1 MKTKILILLKT
12 FDGGTGTFVSDLLT
26 IKNKISFK
34 VACLEK
40 SNTKGTK
47 NIYFFANNEL
57 YPDQYVVSG
66 KLIMRL
72 YREILWFQEIC
83 KAYRPDIILTI
94 DAHCLLLATVCKL
107 FLDSKI
113 KLIAT
118 IHNNLEAVVN
128 HKAPLYLKTLINKLI
143 SMALNRADKT
153 ICVSKGLAKNLF
165 IKYKLH
171 TEPQVIYYGLSN
183 KYANNIAQKPKNLV
197 DSKKRIILSVGR
209 FVAQKDFATI
219 IRAFSLLVK
228 HKNNSELWLVGD
240 GPQKQELIN
249 LVSKLKIIDKV
260 KFLGWKQE
268 LLSIY
273 RKADIFVFA
282 SNWEGFGYVILEA
295 MSQGLPVIATDTKFG
310 PREIIK
316 RNKNGLLVS
325 KHNYKKLTDATILV
339 LNTTNNYQKFSIK
352 SLERSVWFSLANM
365 KTQYKKLFS
374 ILKYEGFN

>member
-12 FDGGTGTFVSDLLT
+12 FDGGTGTFVNDLLMM
-26 IKNKISFK
+26 KNNVSFK

-40 SNTKGTK
+40 GHPSNTKK
-47 NIYFFANNEL
+47 ISFFANHEL
-57 YPDQYVVSG
+57 YPDQYVISR
-66 KLIMRL
+66 KLVMRL
-72 YREILWFQEIC
+72 CREVLWLQKIC
-83 KAYRPDIILTI
+83 KDYKPSIILTI

-107 FLDSKI
+107 FLDSKT

-128 HKAPLYLKTLINKLI
+128 YKAPLHLKTLINKLI
-143 SMALNRADKT
+143 SMALNRADRVV
-153 ICVSKGLAKNLF
+153 CVSIGLAKNLF

-183 KYANNIAQKPKNLV
+183 KYANNIAQKPKNLL

-209 FVAQKDFATI
+209 FVAQKDFATT

-228 HKNNSELWLVGD
+228 QKSNSELWLVGD

-249 LVSKLKIIDKV
+249 LVSKLKLIDKV
-260 KFLGWKQE
+260 KFLGWKKE

-295 MSQGLPVIATDTKFG
+295 MSQGLPVIATDTNFG
-310 PREIIK
+310 PREIIANK
-316 RNKNGLLVS
+316 YGLLINKNVSIYANNIINLLS
-325 KHNYKKLTDATILV
+325 NKDKYIL
-339 LNTTNNYQKFSIK
+339 LSNKSI
-352 SLERSVWFSLANM
+352 ERSCNFTLQKM
-365 KTQYKKLFS
+365 LQQYLS
-374 ILKYEGFN
+374 IFHE

>member
-1 MKTKILILLKT
+1 MKPTKILILLKT
-12 FDGGTGTFVSDLLT
+12 FDGGTGTFANDLLT

-40 SNTKGTK
+40 SNAKNSK

-165 IKYKLH
+165 IKFKLH

-197 DSKKRIILSVGR
+197 DPKKRIILSVGR
-209 FVAQKDFATI
+209 FVAQKDFVTI

-228 HKNNSELWLVGD
+228 QKSNSELWLVGD
-240 GPQKQELIN
+240 GFQKQELIN
-249 LVSKLKIIDKV
+249 LVSKLKLIDKV
-260 KFLGWKQE
+260 KFLGWKKE

-273 RKADIFVFA
+273 RQADIFVFA

-295 MSQGLPVIATDTKFG
+295 MSQGLPVIATDTDFGPNELLNKGKFG
-310 PREIIK
+310 
-316 RNKNGLLVS
+316 
-325 KHNYKKLTDATILV
+325 ILV
-339 LNTTNNYQKFSIK
+339 QPNDSKNMAQVINKLLMNNKKYQFYSQK
-352 SLERSVWFSLANM
+352 SLDRTKDFPLSQM
-365 KTQYKKLFS
+365 QIKYQQLF
-374 ILKYEGFN
+374 